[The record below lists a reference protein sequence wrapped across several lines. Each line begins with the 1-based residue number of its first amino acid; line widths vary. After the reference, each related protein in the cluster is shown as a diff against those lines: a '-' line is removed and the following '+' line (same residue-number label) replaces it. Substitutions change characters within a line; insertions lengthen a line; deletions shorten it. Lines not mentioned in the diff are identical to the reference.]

1 MLARD
6 NIESELTPFYPRL
19 GTTVWSPL
27 AGGVLSGKVQ
37 IRNPCC
43 AVPPPP
49 RGHRSCSC
57 LWRTVCGVL
66 RPLCAMNGPL
76 VRHRPVEVAGLVA
89 WCEAQAQVA
98 EDLRPIS
105 EELGC
110 SLAQLALAWCLRDGS
125 PVSTVIMGA
134 SRLSQLEDNLG
145 ALAVR
150 PAPLATQ
157 ALCFWSH
164 HLKQRVYRAVCY

>member
-49 RGHRSCSC
+49 PPPPPPARPC
-57 LWRTVCGVL
+57 VCV
-66 RPLCAMNGPL
+66 CAC
-76 VRHRPVEVAGLVA
+76 
-89 WCEAQAQVA
+89 W
-98 EDLRPIS
+98 
-105 EELGC
+105 
-110 SLAQLALAWCLRDGS
+110 
-125 PVSTVIMGA
+125 
-134 SRLSQLEDNLG
+134 RLSWWG
-145 ALAVR
+145 WGCVGV
-150 PAPLATQ
+150 
-157 ALCFWSH
+157 FF
-164 HLKQRVYRAVCY
+164 V